1 MGHCV
6 NKVNKL
12 IQTLKGF
19 ADEKRIFDP
28 IKRTLIKQ
36 HNVENAA
43 PGMRQFRNFCNTH
56 NIFYL
61 SQQHREQQFGEQ
73 SVASILPASFRA
85 AYRIFMNL

>member
-1 MGHCV
+1 
-6 NKVNKL
+6 
-12 IQTLKGF
+12 
-19 ADEKRIFDP
+19 
-28 IKRTLIKQ
+28 
-36 HNVENAA
+36 
-43 PGMRQFRNFCNTH
+43 MRQFRNFCNTH